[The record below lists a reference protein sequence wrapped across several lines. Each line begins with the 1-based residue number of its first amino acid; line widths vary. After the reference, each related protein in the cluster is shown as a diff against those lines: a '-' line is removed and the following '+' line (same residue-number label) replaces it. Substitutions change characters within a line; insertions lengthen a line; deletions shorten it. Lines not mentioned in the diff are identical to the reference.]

1 MAFFP
6 GKIDLIF
13 VIKTKSANST
23 LADYFDVPMPN
34 ATFHRW
40 PFPWQNWCD
49 ICHEDQQIWLY
60 SPLKLALLSRLMTM
74 NQYQMQLCFLLSG
87 RPSFTSIIFLQGF
100 CSCKRSIS
108 PKKCNRLRW
117 GRVFP
122 NFSNKVF
129 TERWDLIYNSFPA
142 EHTLLQIL

>member
-23 LADYFDVPMPN
+23 LADYFDEPIPN
-34 ATFHRW
+34 ATFHRC
-40 PFPWQNWCD
+40 PFPWQNCCD

-60 SPLKLALLSRLMTM
+60 SPLKLVLLSRLITM

-100 CSCKRSIS
+100 WSCKRSIS
-108 PKKCNRLRW
+108 QKNVI
-117 GRVFP
+117 GYVEVVFFQTSQTKFLL
-122 NFSNKVF
+122 NDGTWF
-129 TERWDLIYNSFPA
+129 TIGFQQNIHY
-142 EHTLLQIL
+142 

>member
-23 LADYFDVPMPN
+23 LADYFDEPIPN

-40 PFPWQNWCD
+40 PFPWQNCCD
-49 ICHEDQQIWLY
+49 ICQEDQQIWLY

-74 NQYQMQLCFLLSG
+74 NQYQMQLCFLLSR
-87 RPSFTSIIFLQGF
+87 RPYFTSIIFLQGF

-108 PKKCNRLRW
+108 PKNVI
-117 GRVFP
+117 GYVEVVFVQTSQTK
-122 NFSNKVF
+122 F
-129 TERWDLIYNSFPA
+129 
-142 EHTLLQIL
+142 LLNDGTWFMIAFQQNVHY